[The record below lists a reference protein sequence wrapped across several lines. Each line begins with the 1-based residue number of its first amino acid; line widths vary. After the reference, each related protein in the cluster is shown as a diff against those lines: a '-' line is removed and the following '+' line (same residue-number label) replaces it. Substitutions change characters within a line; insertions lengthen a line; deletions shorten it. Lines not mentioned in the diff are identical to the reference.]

1 MRTSLNVQ
9 RQHTRNTLNP
19 MIMLS
24 RTTRSLEDWFLQ
36 CCEKANDSCARLSG
50 EGSLYEEYVKH
61 SSNVGEPAVGVKEF
75 AKRLELLMALHYDKI
90 NVKARDSKGIL
101 FRGIR
106 LKGMVSSPA
115 PPESARCGAGK

>member
-1 MRTSLNVQ
+1 MRRSLKTLHQRTHNTSD
-9 RQHTRNTLNP
+9 P
-19 MIMLS
+19 MIILS

-36 CCEKANDSCARLSG
+36 CCEKTNDSYARLSG

-75 AKRLELLMALHYDKI
+75 AKRLELLMALHYDII

-101 FRGIR
+101 FRGIH
-106 LKGMVSSPA
+106 LKDMVSSPA
-115 PPESARCGAGK
+115 PPESARCGAGR